1 MIADYHIHTKK
12 CHHAFGEMED
22 YVRVAVSKGFEEIGF
37 SDHAPALGGY
47 DPAHRMDISQFS
59 EYVHAV
65 QKIQQQ
71 FPQINIRLG
80 IETDFYKGFEPFLE
94 WLLKEFP
101 VEYVIGSVHF
111 IDHIPIFHTDQA
123 GFSSHEKINLV
134 RKYFTLLKRGVGSGL
149 VDIVGHLDLVKWL
162 FPDTREEIIN
172 EGLDLL
178 KVIAELGIVLEL
190 NTSGLRK
197 QPGEMYPSSDL
208 LNAALDLGIPICLG
222 SDAHRPGEV
231 GANFK
236 EASMQLQSAK
246 SLCSTTL
253 RKGLQGF
260 IPEDR
265 FKDRKSG
272 GCG

>member
-12 CHHAFGEMED
+12 CRHASGEMED
-22 YVRVAVSKGFEEIGF
+22 FVQVAVSKGFAEIGF
-37 SDHAPALGGY
+37 ADHAPASGGY

-59 EYVHAV
+59 EYVHDV
-65 QKIQQQ
+65 QKLQQQ

-80 IETDFYKGFEPFLE
+80 IETDFYKGFEPLLE

-111 IDHIPIFHTDQA
+111 IENIPIFHTDQA
-123 GFSSHEKINLV
+123 GFSGKEKINLV
-134 RKYFTLLKRGVGSGL
+134 RKYFTLLKRGVGTGL
-149 VDIVGHLDLVKWL
+149 VDIVGHLDVVKWL
-162 FPDTREEIIN
+162 FPDTREEIIK

-178 KVIAELGIVLEL
+178 KVIAELGIMLEL

-197 QPGEMYPSSDL
+197 QPGEMYPSPDL
-208 LNAALDLGIPICLG
+208 FNAALDLGIPICLG

-231 GANFK
+231 GANFR
-236 EASMQLQSAK
+236 EACMQLQSAK
-246 SLCSTTL
+246 YLRSAAL

-272 GCG
+272 GYG